1 MLFWWSETSEPSVP
15 LRAWPWIRPI
25 NQPEGPVCV
34 PVSRVLGWGRGSILM
49 EIDNEKVRKH
59 WEGFW
64 WEAGTWIHSPIW
76 KDKNTKRKVE
86 RPGSAS
92 KCFKWWRVRGWM
104 VDWRWWMTYFVS
116 RVHTAGGFCCLD
128 VLNTLVFGWFFKR
141 NAYLKFE
148 SEVHLS

>member
-104 VDWRWWMTYFVS
+104 VDWCDEWLILWAVFTQQGDSAVWSAKYVG
-116 RVHTAGGFCCLD
+116 VWLILQTKCLPEI
-128 VLNTLVFGWFFKR
+128 W
-141 NAYLKFE
+141 E
-148 SEVHLS
+148 WVHLS